1 MKPVKFFYQPRCPHC
16 LRAMEAM
23 DALLAREPY
32 ARLSVERID
41 ELAEPELADR
51 YDYYYVPTFY
61 VGDSKAHEGAIR
73 PEEVEAVL
81 RRALG
86 EE

>member
-1 MKPVKFFYQPRCPHC
+1 MKPIKFFYQPRCPHC
-16 LRAMEAM
+16 LRAMETM
-23 DALLAREPY
+23 EALLAREPY

-41 ELAEPELADR
+41 ELADPELADR

-61 VGDSKAHEGAIR
+61 VGDRKVHEGAI
-73 PEEVEAVL
+73 PPDEVEAVL
-81 RRALG
+81 CRAL